1 MEQIP
6 VSVAIK
12 NFKRDLIDVINHSG
26 LHISVIDMIFRE
38 VYSEIKETKMQV
50 EANEEN
56 AMHKMMSQLMVK
68 M

>member
-26 LHISVIDMIFRE
+26 LHISVIDMILERF
-38 VYSEIKETKMQV
+38 I
-50 EANEEN
+50 
-56 AMHKMMSQLMVK
+56 VK
-68 M
+68 LKKQKCK